1 MYLDMEP
8 MLVQIR
14 LGLFLS
20 VNVILMPIL
29 KLFCVRLIFLVVTI
43 HYYRRRGPTSS
54 YYSEERLAKYCSLR
68 NSTVHTSRCT
78 IKYPFVPDF

>member
-29 KLFCVRLIFLVVTI
+29 KLFCVRLIFLVVTD
-43 HYYRRRGPTSS
+43 PLLQK
-54 YYSEERLAKYCSLR
+54 ERAY
-68 NSTVHTSRCT
+68 
-78 IKYPFVPDF
+78 